1 MFLPAQNRYDPHPV
15 VNCFSIDVES
25 FSESNVESFPID
37 SRHLD
42 SARQNREIEA
52 NTDFILSLL
61 AEHKV
66 KATFFFLGRIARDL
80 PQLVQR
86 VARGKH
92 EIACHGWEHFRIY
105 GLKPEIFA
113 QQLRQAKQLLEE
125 VSGQPVVG
133 FRAPDFSITRASAW
147 ALDALRDAGFL
158 YDSSIYPFEG
168 HDVYGLA
175 EAPAHIHQ
183 RGNGLIEWPLA
194 TIPFL
199 NRRMPFGG
207 GGYFRLYPMA
217 VTEFC
222 FSRMNRQR
230 RPCMFYIH
238 PYEIGPMM
246 EKIDG
251 LSNLRRF
258 RHCFRCGGLN
268 ERLQRLFQQFRFAP
282 AIEALRQSGFLPHT
296 SSETE
301 TENAYV

>member
-1 MFLPAQNRYDPHPV
+1 M

-25 FSESNVESFPID
+25 FSESNVESFPIPT
-37 SRHLD
+37 RHLGC
-42 SARQNREIEA
+42 ARQNREIET
-52 NTDFILSLL
+52 NTDYILSLL
-61 AEHKV
+61 AEHNV

-80 PQLVQR
+80 PQLIQR
-86 VARGKH
+86 VVREKH
-92 EIACHGWEHFRIY
+92 EIACHSWEHFRIY
-105 GLKPEIFA
+105 GLTPIIFA
-113 QQLRQAKQLLEE
+113 QQLHQAKQVLEE
-125 VSGQPVVG
+125 ASGQPVVG

-158 YDSSIYPFEG
+158 YDSSIYPFQG
-168 HDVYGLA
+168 HDVYGIA
-175 EAPAHIHQ
+175 EAPAQIHQ

-217 VTEFC
+217 LTEFC

-238 PYEIGPMM
+238 PYEIGSAI

-251 LSNLRRF
+251 LSNLCRF
-258 RHCFRCGGLN
+258 RHYFRCGALN
-268 ERLQRLFQQFRFAP
+268 GRLERLFQQFRFAP
-282 AIEALRQSGFLPHT
+282 AIDVLRQSGFLPHT